1 MIYPNLKLGLALPVM
16 GHLSLMKAAEWYI
29 YVCVCMYICVY
40 SYVWSCDG
48 STLKSAICYVWY
60 VWLVTGSGTSVADE
74 NVRRARQREREEEER
89 GVGGKA

>member
-1 MIYPNLKLGLALPVM
+1 
-16 GHLSLMKAAEWYI
+16 
-29 YVCVCMYICVY
+29 VCVCIYAYIVMYGPVM
-40 SYVWSCDG
+40 VLL
-48 STLKSAICYVWY
+48 LKSAICYVWY

>member
-1 MIYPNLKLGLALPVM
+1 MC
-16 GHLSLMKAAEWYI
+16 
-29 YVCVCMYICVY
+29 VCVCIYAYIVMYGPVM
-40 SYVWSCDG
+40 V
-48 STLKSAICYVWY
+48 LLSAICYVWY